1 MEELKFG
8 KTVISVV
15 RFEVISQLE
24 LIVAVVERIV
34 MELTRI
40 VTELT
45 RIVTELT
52 KIVTELTRIERIQS
66 SDLVAIM
73 AEKFGTIGM
82 IGMFEFA
89 VAVVQSPEQIVEL
102 VDSMKRESVSFEMMT
117 KTKTR
122 TVGYH

>member
-52 KIVTELTRIERIQS
+52 RIERIQS

-82 IGMFEFA
+82 IGMFEF
-89 VAVVQSPEQIVEL
+89 AVVQSPEQIVEL

>member
-1 MEELKFG
+1 
-8 KTVISVV
+8 VISVV

-52 KIVTELTRIERIQS
+52 RIVTELTRIERIQS

-89 VAVVQSPEQIVEL
+89 VVQSPEQIVEL